1 LGRVP
6 ALAPRVRR
14 TRSALIACLGVGL
27 LTAGTLAGP
36 TANAAP
42 QTRAHVRVLAP
53 GVALTTT
60 FDRRVPLRTYVL
72 WIDPSQGASIG
83 MTMAHGGLGALQRTS
98 DMAREAGALAAVNG
112 DLGSAIAARP
122 VHPFAL
128 NGELVQTSPV
138 LGAMFS
144 ISSDGSMRIGRPNQ
158 SLSVTQLSTN
168 ETWPIATWNHGRP
181 TPGEITAHTDIG
193 GTAESPRPFTCSARL
208 LPSGPSTAT
217 DNGSTRTYSVD
228 QTGCF
233 AARLQ
238 PGGGVVLSAVPTTE
252 EATFIRS
259 LVPGE
264 DMRVDWSLGWGGLT
278 DGIGGS
284 HILVQDGANALHSCS
299 GAICSRNPRTGIGL
313 MPDGR
318 TVLVVVDGR
327 QHGSVGMSL
336 AELASFFLRLG
347 ATSAMNLDGGGSSTM
362 AIKGQVANDPSD
374 GFERAVTNAIVIHAG

>member
-1 LGRVP
+1 MSKSTPVRRVP
-6 ALAPRVRR
+6 HIRTSITAALGVA
-14 TRSALIACLGVGL
+14 ALI
-27 LTAGTLAGP
+27 TATFAGP
-36 TANAAP
+36 TASAAP
-42 QTRAHVRVLAP
+42 RIRAHVRVLAP

-72 WIDPSQGASIG
+72 WIDPSQGASIV
-83 MTMAHGGLGALQRTS
+83 MTVAQGGLGTLQQTS
-98 DMAREAGALAAVNG
+98 DMARQAGALAAVNG
-112 DLGSAIAARP
+112 DLGSTISARP

-128 NGELVQTSPV
+128 DGELVQTSPV

-158 SLSVTQLSTN
+158 SVSVTQVGTD
-168 ETWPIATWNHGRP
+168 ETWQIATWNHGRP

-193 GTAESPRPFTCSARL
+193 GSTEAPRPFTCSARL
-208 LPSGPSTAT
+208 LASGPSSAT
-217 DNGSTRTYSVD
+217 DDGSTRRYSVD

-233 AARLQ
+233 ANRLQ
-238 PGGGVVLSAVPTTE
+238 PDGGVVLSAVPTTE

-259 LVPGE
+259 LTSGE
-264 DMRVDWSLGWGGLT
+264 EMRIDWSLGWPGLT

-284 HILVQDGANALHSCS
+284 HILVQDGVNALHSCS

-318 TVLVVVDGR
+318 IVLVVVDGR
-327 QHGSVGMSL
+327 QRGSVGMSL

-347 ATSAMNLDGGGSSTM
+347 ATSAMNLDGGGSSAM
-362 AIKGQVANDPSD
+362 AVKGQVVNSPSD
-374 GFERAVTNAIVIHAG
+374 GFERAVTNAILVRAG

>member
-1 LGRVP
+1 MRV
-6 ALAPRVRR
+6 V
-14 TRSALIACLGVGL
+14 
-27 LTAGTLAGP
+27 
-36 TANAAP
+36 
-42 QTRAHVRVLAP
+42 AP

-83 MTMAHGGLGALQRTS
+83 MTMAHGGLGALQQTS
-98 DMAREAGALAAVNG
+98 DMAREAGALAGVNG
-112 DLGSAIAARP
+112 DLGSAISARP

-128 NGELVQTSPV
+128 DGELVQTSPV

-144 ISSDGSMRIGRPNQ
+144 ISADGSMRIGRPDQ
-158 SLSVTQLSTN
+158 SVSVTQLSTD
-168 ETWPIATWNHGRP
+168 ETWTIATWNHGRP

-193 GTAESPRPFTCSARL
+193 GTAEAPRPFTCSARL
-208 LPSGPSTAT
+208 LPSGPSIAT
-217 DNGSTRTYSVD
+217 DDGSTRTYSVD

-233 AARLQ
+233 TGRLQ
-238 PGGGVVLSAVPTTE
+238 PDGGVVLSAVPTTE

-259 LVPGE
+259 LTAGE
-264 DMRVDWSLGWGGLT
+264 DMRIDWSLGWPGLT

-318 TVLVVVDGR
+318 IVLVVVDGR

-336 AELASFFLRLG
+336 AELASFFLGLG
-347 ATSAMNLDGGGSSTM
+347 ATSAMNLDGGGSSAM
-362 AIKGQVANDPSD
+362 AIKGQIVNDPSD
-374 GFERAVTNAIVIHAG
+374 GFERAVTNAILIYAG

>member
-1 LGRVP
+1 MPIPGS
-6 ALAPRVRR
+6 RVRKNP
-14 TRSALIACLGVGL
+14 TALVACLGVAAL
-27 LTAGTLAGP
+27 MAATLAGP
-36 TANAAP
+36 TAQAAP
-42 QTRAHVRVLAP
+42 RTRPHVRVLAP

-60 FDRRVPLRTYVL
+60 FDRRVPLRTHVL

-83 MTMAHGGLGALQRTS
+83 LTMAQGGLGALQRTS

-112 DLGSAIAARP
+112 DLRGATSARP
-122 VHPFAL
+122 IHPFAL

-144 ISSDGSMRIGRPNQ
+144 ISADGSMRIGRPNQ
-158 SLSVTQLSTN
+158 YVRVIQMSTD
-168 ETWPIATWNHGRP
+168 ETWAIATWNHGRP
-181 TPGEITAHTDIG
+181 TPGEITAHTGIG
-193 GTAESPRPFTCSARL
+193 GAAEAPRPFTCSARL
-208 LPSGPSTAT
+208 LSSSPSIAS
-217 DNGSTRTYSVD
+217 DDGSTRTYSVD

-233 AARLQ
+233 SGRLQ
-238 PGGGVVLSAVPTTE
+238 PNGGVVLSAVPTTE

-259 LVPGE
+259 LIPGE
-264 DMRVDWSLGWGGLT
+264 DMRIDWSLGWAGVT

-318 TVLVVVDGR
+318 IVLVVVDGR
-327 QHGSVGMSL
+327 QRGSAGMSL

-362 AIKGQVANDPSD
+362 AIKGQVANNPSD
-374 GFERAVTNAIVIHAG
+374 GLERAVANAILIYAG